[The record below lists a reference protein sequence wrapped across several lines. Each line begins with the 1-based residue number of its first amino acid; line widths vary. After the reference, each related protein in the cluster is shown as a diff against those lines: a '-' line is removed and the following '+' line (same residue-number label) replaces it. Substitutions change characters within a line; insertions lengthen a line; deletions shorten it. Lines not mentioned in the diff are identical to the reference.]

1 MESIDLIKALREAL
15 KEAFGVNI
23 PDKVMAYIIICIAG
37 IALLIVA
44 ISISVKIYKWLSVVW
59 NNPWRKKKIK
69 EILSPDYL
77 DQLKEQKY
85 FISTKFTTSPPHNLD
100 DPMEVERTE
109 SAKNLIDH
117 FLDKVLVEENTTNR
131 FFCILA
137 GAGMGKTTW
146 TVNLV
151 TSYIYRYKE
160 STYPYEIVLISLAHK
175 DFSDKVNQVDKKGN
189 TILILDALD
198 ENADASNNL
207 DSFMRN
213 LEHIIQGFRFVI
225 LTSRTQFFPSEEAEP
240 YKTGMLK
247 LSGDKGNFVFHKM
260 YISPFSQ
267 EDVTAF
273 LKKKYRKRKRRKSAE
288 SIVKRC
294 ASLATR
300 PLLLSHLD
308 DILESDRDYP
318 SLYDI
323 YTALIEAW
331 IKREVLFI
339 KGVEDDELR
348 RKLYDFSLNFA
359 LELFTNRD
367 QSTNMRMPKSHYEE
381 FISIHNYTD
390 YNFSGRSLIN
400 RDAEGTLKFSHK
412 TFYEYFLAIAK
423 INNPDLELPD
433 SGYELAWTFYEQL
446 VYRKLENVP
455 SMGMTLVDDDV
466 LLCLRRIGNADFDC
480 RWLNK
485 IVPVRRVG
493 FVPSILVNNTNNFTT
508 WLLTSEV
515 ETIDILGYENENL
528 KKLLCLSNLKEVNIL
543 RTSRSSSKGRQQIQ
557 KLEKKGIAVIESKW
571 YPSPFNNRP
580 VYYTRRMDDET
591 SSARMIVESYRYF
604 LRSQNSTKSFEYFVK
619 SNGIVNI
626 KIEEITKE

>member
-1 MESIDLIKALREAL
+1 MESIDLILALREAL

-23 PDKVMAYIIICIAG
+23 PDKAMAYIIIFIAG
-37 IALLIVA
+37 IALLTVVIT
-44 ISISVKIYKWLSVVW
+44 ICVKIYKWVCVAW
-59 NNPWRKKKIK
+59 NNPWRKRKIK

-77 DQLKEQKY
+77 DQLKEQKF

-117 FLDKVLVEENTTNR
+117 FLDKVLVEDNTTNR

-151 TSYIYRYKE
+151 TSYINRYKE
-160 STYPYEIVLISLAHK
+160 STCPYEIVLISLAHK
-175 DFSDKVNQVDKKGN
+175 DFADKVNQIDPKGN

-213 LEHIIQGFRFVI
+213 LEHIIQDFRFVI

-240 YKTGMLK
+240 YKTGILK

-267 EDVTAF
+267 EDVDAF
-273 LKKKYRKRKRRKSAE
+273 LKKKYLKRKKRNKAV

-308 DILESDRDYP
+308 DILESDRDYIT
-318 SLYDI
+318 LYDI

-331 IKREVLFI
+331 VKREVLFI

-359 LELFTNRD
+359 LELFANRE
-367 QSTNMRMPKSHYEE
+367 QSTNMRMTKKHYEE
-381 FISIHNYTD
+381 FISTHNYTD

-412 TFYEYFLAIAK
+412 TFYEYFLAVAK
-423 INNPDLELPD
+423 IHNPDLELPD
-433 SGYELAWTFYEQL
+433 SGYELAWTFYEQI
-446 VYRKLENVP
+446 VHGKLKNAP
-455 SMGMTLVDDDV
+455 SMGVMMIDDDIM
-466 LLCLRRIGNADFDC
+466 LCQRRLGIADFDY
-480 RWLNK
+480 RWLTK
-485 IVPVRRVG
+485 IVSIRRVG
-493 FVPSILVNNTNNFTT
+493 VVPSIIVNNTNNFAT

-528 KKLLCLSNLKEVNIL
+528 KKLLSMSNLREVNIL
-543 RTSRSSSKGRQQIQ
+543 HPSRLSSKGRQQMQ
-557 KLEKKGIAVIESKW
+557 KMEEKGIVVNESRL
-571 YPSPFNNRP
+571 YLSPYNNRP
-580 VYYTRRMDDET
+580 AYYVRRLGDD
-591 SSARMIVESYRYF
+591 SSSRKIVESYLFF
-604 LRSQNSTKSFEYFVK
+604 LRSQNSKKSIEYFVK
-619 SNGIVNI
+619 NNSIVNI
-626 KIEEITKE
+626 NIEDLTVQ